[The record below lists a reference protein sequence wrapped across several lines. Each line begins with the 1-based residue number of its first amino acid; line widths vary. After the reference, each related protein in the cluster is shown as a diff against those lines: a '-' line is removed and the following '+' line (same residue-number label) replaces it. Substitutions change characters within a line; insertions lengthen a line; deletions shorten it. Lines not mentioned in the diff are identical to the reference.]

1 MAQTI
6 KIKRS
11 TGSSLPGSLSAGE
24 LAYTG
29 GSGTQANNGS
39 RLLIGNPADGSIL
52 VIGGKYFAD
61 MLDHAGGTLTAS
73 SAIIVDA
80 NSKIDSLKSGNIVVT
95 GSTDTIS
102 TSSGN
107 LTIAP
112 TANLVITHGGTIDLD
127 GQANEV
133 LIPDNQAAAVNF
145 TESTNSYLKL
155 VTTNGSESVNIGKD
169 LKIVTDGDAIT
180 FGADSEVSLTHVH
193 DAGLLLNSTMA
204 LQFRDSALS
213 ISSSAD
219 GQLDIDADT
228 EVEIT
233 APTVDINGDVDVSG
247 TLTTANLDVNTLATL
262 AGVRV
267 ENLSDTQIPF
277 ASDSNGTLSGHANL
291 TFNDST
297 NVLAV
302 TGKASVDNVDID
314 QNTISISDTTNSGN
328 LLLTPNTNGVV
339 KVPAGYKDRTQFD
352 ANTLVTKEYADSI
365 KQSLDVKQ
373 SVRAATTAN
382 ITIATA
388 LNNGDTIDG
397 VTLATGDRVLVKNQT
412 TGSENG
418 IYVVGATPARS
429 DDADTSADVTAGMF
443 VFVTEGTAN
452 GDNGFILTTN
462 DTVTL
467 GTTALTFT
475 QFSGAGQITAGDGL
489 TKSGNTLAVNADDDT
504 IGISGDLVGLKGLE
518 NTAMSL
524 GDLLIGTSGAGFKKL
539 SVGSAT
545 ALLTVNSSGTDLE
558 YTTTLDGGT
567 F

>member
-112 TANLVITHGGTIDLD
+112 AANLVITHGGTIDLD

-133 LIPDNQAAAVNF
+133 LIPDNQASAVNF

-193 DAGLLLNSTMA
+193 DAGVRLNSTMA

-262 AGVRV
+262 AGARV

-302 TGKASVDNVDID
+302 TGKVSVDNVDID

-397 VTLATGDRVLVKNQT
+397 VTLATGDRVLVKDQS

-418 IYVVGATPARS
+418 IYVVGATPARA

-462 DTVTL
+462 DTITL
-467 GTTALTFT
+467 GTTALSFT
-475 QFSGAGQITAGDGL
+475 QFSGAGQIVAGDGL
-489 TKSGNTLAVNADDDT
+489 TKSGNTISVNADDDT

-545 ALLTVNSSGTDLE
+545 ALLAVNSSGTDLE
-558 YTTTLDGGT
+558 YITTLDGGT

>member
-112 TANLVITHGGTIDLD
+112 AANLVITHGGTIDLD

-133 LIPDNQAAAVNF
+133 LIPDNQASAVNF

-193 DAGLLLNSTMA
+193 DAGVRLNSTMA

-247 TLTTANLDVNTLATL
+247 TLTTVNLDVNTLATL
-262 AGVRV
+262 AGARV

-302 TGKASVDNVDID
+302 TGKVSVDNVDID

-397 VTLATGDRVLVKNQT
+397 VTLATGDRVLVKDQS

-418 IYVVGATPARS
+418 IYVVGATPARA

-462 DTVTL
+462 DTITL
-467 GTTALTFT
+467 GTTALSFT
-475 QFSGAGQITAGDGL
+475 QFSGAGQIVAGDGL
-489 TKSGNTLAVNADDDT
+489 TKSGNTISVNADDDT

-545 ALLTVNSSGTDLE
+545 ALLAVNSSGTDLE
-558 YTTTLDGGT
+558 YITTLDGGT

>member
-127 GQANEV
+127 GQANEI

-462 DTVTL
+462 DTITL
-467 GTTALTFT
+467 GTTALSFT

-489 TKSGNTLAVNADDDT
+489 TKSGNTISVNADDDT

-545 ALLTVNSSGTDLE
+545 ALLAVNSSGTDLE
-558 YTTTLDGGT
+558 YITTLDGGT

>member
-302 TGKASVDNVDID
+302 TGKVSVDNVDID

-462 DTVTL
+462 DTITL
-467 GTTALTFT
+467 GTTALSFT

-489 TKSGNTLAVNADDDT
+489 SKSGNTISVNADDDT

-545 ALLTVNSSGTDLE
+545 ALLAVNSSGTDLE
-558 YTTTLDGGT
+558 YITTLDGGT

>member
-262 AGVRV
+262 AGARV

-462 DTVTL
+462 DTITL
-467 GTTALTFT
+467 GTTALSFT

-489 TKSGNTLAVNADDDT
+489 TKSGNTISVNADDDT

-545 ALLTVNSSGTDLE
+545 ALLAVNSSGTDLE
-558 YTTTLDGGT
+558 YITTLDGGT

>member
-397 VTLATGDRVLVKNQT
+397 VTLATGDRVLVKDQS

-462 DTVTL
+462 DTITL
-467 GTTALTFT
+467 GTTSLSFT

-489 TKSGNTLAVNADDDT
+489 TKSGNTISVNADDDT

-545 ALLTVNSSGTDLE
+545 ALLAVNSSGTDLE
-558 YTTTLDGGT
+558 YITTLDGGT

>member
-127 GQANEV
+127 GQANEI
-133 LIPDNQAAAVNF
+133 LIPDNQASAVNF

-193 DAGLLLNSTMA
+193 DAGVRLNSTMA

-213 ISSSAD
+213 VSSSAD
-219 GQLDIDADT
+219 GQLDIDADS

-233 APTVDINGDVDVSG
+233 APMVDINGDADVSG
-247 TLTTANLDVNTLATL
+247 TLTTVNLDVNTLATL
-262 AGVRV
+262 AGARV

-302 TGKASVDNVDID
+302 TGKVSVDNVDID

-388 LNNGDTIDG
+388 LNSGDTIDG
-397 VTLATGDRVLVKNQT
+397 VTLANGDRVLVKDQS

-462 DTVTL
+462 DTITL
-467 GTTALTFT
+467 GTTALSFT

-489 TKSGNTLAVNADDDT
+489 SKSGNTISVNADDDT

-545 ALLTVNSSGTDLE
+545 ALLAVNSSGTDLE
-558 YTTTLDGGT
+558 YITTLDGGT

>member
-397 VTLATGDRVLVKNQT
+397 VTLATGDRVLVKDQS

-462 DTVTL
+462 DTITL
-467 GTTALTFT
+467 GTTSLSFT

-489 TKSGNTLAVNADDDT
+489 TKSGNTISVNADDDT

-558 YTTTLDGGT
+558 YITTLDGGT

>member
-127 GQANEV
+127 GQANEI
-133 LIPDNQAAAVNF
+133 LIPDNQASAVNF
-145 TESTNSYLKL
+145 TESSNSYLKL

-193 DAGLLLNSTMA
+193 DAGVRLNSTMA

-262 AGVRV
+262 AGARV

-302 TGKASVDNVDID
+302 TGKVSVDNVDID

-397 VTLATGDRVLVKNQT
+397 VTLATGDRVLVKDQS

-418 IYVVGATPARS
+418 IYVVGATPARA

-462 DTVTL
+462 DTITL

-489 TKSGNTLAVNADDDT
+489 TKSGNTLSVNADDDT

-545 ALLTVNSSGTDLE
+545 ALLAVNSSGTDLE
-558 YTTTLDGGT
+558 YITTLDGGT

>member
-302 TGKASVDNVDID
+302 TGKVSVDNVDID

-462 DTVTL
+462 DTITL
-467 GTTALTFT
+467 GTTALSFT

-489 TKSGNTLAVNADDDT
+489 TKSGNTLSVNADDDT

-545 ALLTVNSSGTDLE
+545 ALLAVNSSGTDLE
-558 YTTTLDGGT
+558 YITTLDGGT

>member
-262 AGVRV
+262 AGARV

-397 VTLATGDRVLVKNQT
+397 VTLATGDRVLVKDQS

-462 DTVTL
+462 DTITL
-467 GTTALTFT
+467 GTTALSFT

-489 TKSGNTLAVNADDDT
+489 TKSGNTISVNADDDT

-545 ALLTVNSSGTDLE
+545 ALLAVNSSGTDLE
-558 YTTTLDGGT
+558 YITTLDGGT

>member
-127 GQANEV
+127 GQANEI
-133 LIPDNQAAAVNF
+133 LIPDNQASAVNF

-193 DAGLLLNSTMA
+193 DAGVRLNSTMA

-262 AGVRV
+262 AGARV

-302 TGKASVDNVDID
+302 TGKVSVDNVDID

-397 VTLATGDRVLVKNQT
+397 VTLATGDRVLVKDQS

-418 IYVVGATPARS
+418 IYVVGATPARA

-462 DTVTL
+462 DTITL

-489 TKSGNTLAVNADDDT
+489 TKSGNTLSVNADDDT

-545 ALLTVNSSGTDLE
+545 ALLAVNSSGTDLE
-558 YTTTLDGGT
+558 YITTLDGGT

>member
-127 GQANEV
+127 GQANEI
-133 LIPDNQAAAVNF
+133 LIPDNQASAVNF

-193 DAGLLLNSTMA
+193 DAGVRLNSTMA

-213 ISSSAD
+213 VSSSAD

-233 APTVDINGDVDVSG
+233 APMVDINGDADVSG
-247 TLTTANLDVNTLATL
+247 TLTTVNLDVNTLATL
-262 AGVRV
+262 AGARV

-302 TGKASVDNVDID
+302 TGKVSVDNVDID

-388 LNNGDTIDG
+388 LNSGDTIDG
-397 VTLATGDRVLVKNQT
+397 VTLANGDRVLVKDQS

-462 DTVTL
+462 DTITL
-467 GTTALTFT
+467 GTTALSFT

-489 TKSGNTLAVNADDDT
+489 SKSGNTISVNADDDT

-545 ALLTVNSSGTDLE
+545 ALLAVNSSGTDLE
-558 YTTTLDGGT
+558 YITTLDGGT

>member
-127 GQANEV
+127 GQANEI
-133 LIPDNQAAAVNF
+133 LIPDNQASAVNF

-169 LKIVTDGDAIT
+169 LKIITDGDAIT

-193 DAGLLLNSTMA
+193 DAGLRLNSTMA

-213 ISSSAD
+213 VSSSAD

-233 APTVDINGDVDVSG
+233 APMVDINGDADVSG
-247 TLTTANLDVNTLATL
+247 TLTTVNLDVNTLATL
-262 AGVRV
+262 AGARV

-302 TGKASVDNVDID
+302 TGKVSVDNVDID

-388 LNNGDTIDG
+388 LNSGDTIDG
-397 VTLATGDRVLVKNQT
+397 VTLANGDRVLVKDQS

-462 DTVTL
+462 DTITL
-467 GTTALTFT
+467 GTTALSFT

-489 TKSGNTLAVNADDDT
+489 SKSGNTISVNADDDT

-545 ALLTVNSSGTDLE
+545 ALLAVNSSGTDLE
-558 YTTTLDGGT
+558 YITTLDGGT

>member
-127 GQANEV
+127 GQANEI
-133 LIPDNQAAAVNF
+133 LIPDNQASAVNF

-193 DAGLLLNSTMA
+193 DAGVRLNSTMA

-262 AGVRV
+262 AGARV

-397 VTLATGDRVLVKNQT
+397 VTLATGDRVLVKDQS

-418 IYVVGATPARS
+418 IYVVGATPARA

-462 DTVTL
+462 DTITL

-489 TKSGNTLAVNADDDT
+489 TKSGNTLSVNADDDT

-545 ALLTVNSSGTDLE
+545 ALLAVNSSGTDLE
-558 YTTTLDGGT
+558 YITTLDGGT

>member
-462 DTVTL
+462 DTITL
-467 GTTALTFT
+467 GTTSLSFT

-489 TKSGNTLAVNADDDT
+489 TKSGNTISVNADDDT

-545 ALLTVNSSGTDLE
+545 ALLAVNSSGTDLE
-558 YTTTLDGGT
+558 YITTLDGGT

>member
-133 LIPDNQAAAVNF
+133 LIPDNQASAVNF

-193 DAGLLLNSTMA
+193 DAGVRLNSTMA

-247 TLTTANLDVNTLATL
+247 TLTTVNLDVNTLATL
-262 AGVRV
+262 AGARV

-373 SVRAATTAN
+373 SVKAATTAN

-462 DTVTL
+462 DTITL

-489 TKSGNTLAVNADDDT
+489 TKSGNTLSVNADDDT

-545 ALLTVNSSGTDLE
+545 ALLAVNSSGTDLE
-558 YTTTLDGGT
+558 YITTLDGGT

>member
-462 DTVTL
+462 DTITL
-467 GTTALTFT
+467 GTTALSFT

-545 ALLTVNSSGTDLE
+545 ALLAVNSSGTDLE
-558 YTTTLDGGT
+558 YITTLDGGT